1 MMGFSVSFCQVTWK
15 ISDSN
20 QVGLDKLGILR
31 FLDWKM
37 PRNKGFNP
45 NGLSLVVYP
54 IIYEVLYILSAVQ
67 DFFHQQ

>member
-1 MMGFSVSFCQVTWK
+1 MMGFSVGFCQVTWK

-31 FLDWKM
+31 FLDRKM

-45 NGLSLVVYP
+45 NG
-54 IIYEVLYILSAVQ
+54 
-67 DFFHQQ
+67 